1 MHARLSR
8 MYRGTATS
16 TRIVAIRAKAVYGV
30 YWSPSHRLT
39 PIVMSSWAHRPMYG
53 DPDRVEWG
61 TRGDV
66 AYVPRMRTQLVAAR
80 SVAEVL
86 ADLAT
91 GPMLASGQVTVVAG
105 PQEESLA
112 EMARLLAARRGHP
125 AKIEEV
131 IDRADPDH
139 QLNETAPCCPA

>member
-1 MHARLSR
+1 
-8 MYRGTATS
+8 
-16 TRIVAIRAKAVYGV
+16 
-30 YWSPSHRLT
+30 
-39 PIVMSSWAHRPMYG
+39 
-53 DPDRVEWG
+53 
-61 TRGDV
+61 
-66 AYVPRMRTQLVAAR
+66 MRTQLVAAS

-91 GPMLASGQVTVVAG
+91 GPMPASGQVTEVAG

-131 IDRADPDH
+131 IDPADPDH
-139 QLNETAPCCPA
+139 QLNENGALLPGPGAILTGPTFAEWLTAGA